1 MRGTFAKRPR
11 SETAAKAT
19 IFSRPSK
26 NHPAPKMA
34 VTGDK
39 EYTSKIGTILRHC
52 GIRKIAVRKTASEP
66 PQRKA
71 FARTVFQKIL

>member
-1 MRGTFAKRPR
+1 
-11 SETAAKAT
+11 
-19 IFSRPSK
+19 
-26 NHPAPKMA
+26 MA